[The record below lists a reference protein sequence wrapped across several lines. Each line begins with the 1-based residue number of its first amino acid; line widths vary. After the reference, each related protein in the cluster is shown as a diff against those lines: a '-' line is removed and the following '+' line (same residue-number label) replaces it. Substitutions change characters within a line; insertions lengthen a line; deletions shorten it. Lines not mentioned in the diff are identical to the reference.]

1 MSPQDLPSTSLSDR
15 HFRSNFSYHNPQA
28 RGTRNEEATG
38 NGSYSNRTPVRQS
51 LYDWATA
58 ASERSTWSNQPGATL
73 PPGPDPELPEQNNAD
88 ESTLAT
94 IAHRRLLERESRRQ
108 LEPRDEPS
116 GRIRVPAPRHRS
128 PSEEERE
135 EQIARLSAHGRSP
148 SVTAALSRLIER
160 QRIERRERRWEREHA
175 VESGNG
181 RSDDSSL
188 RAARARAL
196 RELRSRERFAQYLDS
211 RRRMRPPTMPKTANI
226 IRYLSHLRD
235 CGDYVE
241 AHTLAAAM
249 NLSTLFS
256 PSSTTI
262 PSDLTM
268 SIDVLPTPQYS
279 SFLAPGT
286 RFDGL
291 QRTPQEPPVV
301 FLNRDRDYL
310 RRMVANRNLNFS
322 SANLPGSLTALMDAE
337 RLVQDMLEENPQANE
352 AETSDTLLA
361 GDLSQPNNTRLQSD
375 GRRNAPTQLPDSW
388 PVRATIHT
396 LSLDTMT
403 LTGTMCASHIPD
415 KLSPTSPEHHPEG
428 SSMESYFEGEIIDFN
443 NFTLETGNE
452 RFKSG
457 GVEIDARHWRG
468 VGPFRDIGQTVRRQ
482 KLLAR
487 GATPNINGH
496 NATSAQFKTTTIG
509 SGDVF
514 TYEEEEEMEGEID
527 EAVARCLGSTEW
539 LAETMLRWVLMRWKG
554 GLLTPIPPTLP
565 HPLIHPLLR
574 TLLREPPPRHVG
586 LRPLRQRAHRPLRL
600 VRHHRNLHRRTA
612 RRLRTYHIR
621 LLLHRARPVLGRHTR
636 LVLRSG

>member
-1 MSPQDLPSTSLSDR
+1 MSQQDLQSTSLSDR

-28 RGTRNEEATG
+28 RANRHEHVTA
-38 NGSYSNRTPVRQS
+38 NGSYSNRTPSRQS

-58 ASERSTWSNQPGATL
+58 ASGSSPFWSNHPGNTL
-73 PPGPDPELPEQNNAD
+73 PPRVEPDSLDQHDTE
-88 ESTLAT
+88 ESTLVAT
-94 IAHRRLLERESRRQ
+94 AQRRLLERESRRQ

-181 RSDDSSL
+181 RSDDYTL

-211 RRRMRPPTMPKTANI
+211 RRRMRPPTMPKTVNI
-226 IRYLSHLRD
+226 LRYLSHLRD

-268 SIDVLPTPQYS
+268 SIDVLPKPQYS
-279 SFLAPGT
+279 SFLTPGT
-286 RFDGL
+286 SFQGI
-291 QRTPQEPPVV
+291 QRTPQEPPMV

-337 RLVQDMLEENPQANE
+337 RLVLDMLDENPQPNE
-352 AETSDTLLA
+352 AGTSSALPA
-361 GDLSQPNNTRLQSD
+361 GNLSQPNDVPPQSD
-375 GRRNAPTQLPDSW
+375 GRRTGPSHLPDSW

-415 KLSPTSPEHHPEG
+415 KLSPTSPEHHPDG
-428 SSMESYFEGEIIDFN
+428 SSMESYFEGELIDFN
-443 NFTLETGNE
+443 NFTLETSNE
-452 RFKSG
+452 RFKAG
-457 GVEIDARHWRG
+457 GIEVDARHWRG
-468 VGPFRDIGQTVRRQ
+468 VGPFRQIAQTVRRH
-482 KLLAR
+482 KLEAK
-487 GATPNINGH
+487 GTTPNIDVNT
-496 NATSAQFKTTTIG
+496 ATRAQLKTLTMVAAD
-509 SGDVF
+509 SL
-514 TYEEEEEMEGEID
+514 TYEEEEELEAEID

-539 LAETMLRWVLMRWKG
+539 LAETMLEWVLMRWKG
-554 GLLTPIPPTLP
+554 KLLSPVLP
-565 HPLIHPLLR
+565 MVFFADLIDLR
-574 TLLREPPPRHVG
+574 AMFREPSTGHSG
-586 LRPLRQRAHRPLRL
+586 LRSLRQCPYRPLRL
-600 VRHHRNLHRRTA
+600 FGNHSNLDRCAIRG
-612 RRLRTYHIR
+612 LRTNNIR
-621 LLLHRARPVLGRHTR
+621 LLLHRSEEIIGIHRRA
-636 LVLRSG
+636 VLRSG